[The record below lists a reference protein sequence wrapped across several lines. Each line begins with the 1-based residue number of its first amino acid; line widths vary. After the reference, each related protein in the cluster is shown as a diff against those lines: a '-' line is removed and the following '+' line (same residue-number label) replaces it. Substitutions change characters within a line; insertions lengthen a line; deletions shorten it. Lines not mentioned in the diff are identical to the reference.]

1 MDELN
6 FQTYTNFRCMELT
19 GKVLC
24 LWMQQFKWM
33 FLQPQS
39 PLTAIDY
46 EMLRAEID
54 PLRNTT
60 QYGIDIY
67 EEVLSFVI
75 SKV

>member
-1 MDELN
+1 MYGVDWEGPMPVDAAV
-6 FQTYTNFRCMELT
+6 QVDVPAT
-19 GKVLC
+19 
-24 LWMQQFKWM
+24 
-33 FLQPQS
+33 QS